1 MTSIVCTFIVSPLVG
16 IVNFV
21 FSWLHKPL
29 SKAIASSAESSSG
42 MTGIRV
48 VQHDRTAEGR
58 RTPADIGMNTAVV
71 ARRRPFLSSLL
82 PYCVATLLAL
92 ISIWVTASISRRLSS
107 ASTIEW
113 LKASARTLVAL
124 SLIHISEP
132 TRH

>member
-48 VQHDRTAEGR
+48 VQHDRTAEGH
-58 RTPADIGMNTAVV
+58 RTPADI
-71 ARRRPFLSSLL
+71 
-82 PYCVATLLAL
+82 
-92 ISIWVTASISRRLSS
+92 
-107 ASTIEW
+107 E
-113 LKASARTLVAL
+113 
-124 SLIHISEP
+124 
-132 TRH
+132 